1 LSQTADASLPAVA
14 QALDLGASA
23 LGSGALG
30 ASGDGSS
37 TEEYASGEM
46 DSGTEAS
53 GSSWQEGRPRH
64 ADAWVS
70 LGRDVLTER
79 LLFAFI
85 EPPAPWL
92 DVSAFIRNALH
103 SVAPLMAV
111 DLLPSSMGAML
122 LRCASCAER
131 DSLHLLG
138 PVICD
143 GSALHFQKPEETP
156 NRFFHVPVWLAYVF
170 VIDFPIEHWY
180 EEKIKECFRGIVE
193 VAEIDPECLT
203 GDDFG
208 PRRLLLEVN
217 DRCEI
222 PRELRISCKVG
233 VGRFGAVVKIL
244 PCRVWPRE
252 FQLDSRGNL
261 ARFFGPPAPPA
272 SGPSLGPRGPLS
284 NLQ

>member
-1 LSQTADASLPAVA
+1 VPSSSLAPLPVEVLGPQDPPCVDKFVLDYPASPVLLPLSQTADASLPAVA

-23 LGSGALG
+23 LGSGTLG

-37 TEEYASGEM
+37 AEEYASGEM

-70 LGRDVLTER
+70 PGRDVLTER

-85 EPPAPWL
+85 LPPAPWL

-103 SVAPLMAV
+103 SMAPLMAV

-138 PVICD
+138 PIICD
-143 GSALHFQKPEETP
+143 GSALHF
-156 NRFFHVPVWLAYVF
+156 
-170 VIDFPIEHWY
+170 
-180 EEKIKECFRGIVE
+180 
-193 VAEIDPECLT
+193 
-203 GDDFG
+203 
-208 PRRLLLEVN
+208 
-217 DRCEI
+217 
-222 PRELRISCKVG
+222 
-233 VGRFGAVVKIL
+233 
-244 PCRVWPRE
+244 
-252 FQLDSRGNL
+252 
-261 ARFFGPPAPPA
+261 
-272 SGPSLGPRGPLS
+272 
-284 NLQ
+284 